1 MTKKQLINEMKDLED
16 GIYAGGIYFVDKVTG
31 DEVMNELTLVAVFR

>member
-16 GIYAGGIYFVDKVTG
+16 GIYAGGIYFVYKVTG